1 LTYPI
6 IVKCT
11 VCNDKLKVGTLYC
24 SKCHTKYE
32 GAFHLDKFN
41 YLSPDQKHFIEIFL
55 KCRGN
60 IKEVEKELN
69 VSYPTVRGKLDDV
82 IRSLGYSVS
91 SEDRQQKSRKEVLE
105 MLSSGDLTYEEAMN
119 LLKNSQ

>member
-1 LTYPI
+1 M
-6 IVKCT
+6 
-11 VCNDKLKVGTLYC
+11 
-24 SKCHTKYE
+24 
-32 GAFHLDKFN
+32 
-41 YLSPDQKHFIEIFL
+41 
-55 KCRGN
+55 
-60 IKEVEKELN
+60 EKELN